1 MFQNTVA
8 LCNTFLKMGI
18 PGLDL
23 VIYKDG
29 QQVLRH
35 TDGFSDRE
43 KGVKMAG
50 NEKLNIFSCSKPLTC
65 VAAMQL
71 WEKGL
76 FHLEDHLADY
86 MPEFSQMYVRSED
99 GRVNAQKDI
108 RIHHLFEM
116 TAGLNYNLHTPA
128 LDALRKDTNGRCPT
142 REVARAIAES
152 PLDFEPGTRY
162 QYSLCHDVLAAL
174 VEVISG
180 EKFETYV
187 KKHIF
192 DPLGMVD
199 SSFLPPMDAYE
210 DIAPLY
216 RGSAD
221 GVVRNPDGN
230 VPAYRMGT
238 EHASGGAGCAST
250 VDDYIK
256 FAESLRVGD
265 IILGKDTIRLMTTNR
280 LADSQ
285 KGNYGTNGN
294 GYGLGLRTGGGDKN
308 ARYDFGWGGAAGAFL
323 AVDPIHNI
331 SLFYAQHVLAAP
343 NMALRQML
351 YSAALEDLEG
361 IVPPSKTVDPSLNNL
376 TY

>member
-1 MFQNTVA
+1 MFQNTIA
-8 LCNTFLKMGI
+8 LCNSFLEMGV

-23 VIYKDG
+23 AIYKDG
-29 QQVLRH
+29 ACVLRH

-43 KGVKMAG
+43 NRIAMQG
-50 NEKLNIFSCSKPLTC
+50 NEQFNMFSLSKPITC

-76 FHLEDHLADY
+76 FRLEDKLCDY
-86 MPEFSQMYVRSED
+86 MPEFTQMYVRSD
-99 GRVNAQKDI
+99 DAPVKAKNPI

-116 TAGLNYNLHTPA
+116 TAGFNYDLHTPA
-128 LDALRKDTNGRCPT
+128 LDALRQNSNSKCPT
-142 REVARAIAES
+142 RDVARAIAEE

-180 EKFETYV
+180 QKFEAYV
-187 KKHIF
+187 KQHIF
-192 DPLGMVD
+192 DPLGMTR
-199 SSFLPPMDAYE
+199 SNFLLPMADYKN
-210 DIAPLY
+210 IVPLY
-216 RGSAD
+216 RGSKN
-221 GVVRNPDGN
+221 GVIRNPEGN

-250 VDDYIK
+250 MDDYMK
-256 FAESLRVGD
+256 FAESLRIGD
-265 IILGKDTIRLMTTNR
+265 AIIGKDTIRLMTTNR
-280 LADSQ
+280 LAESQ
-285 KGNYGTNGN
+285 KGNYGANGN
-294 GYGLGLRTGGGDKN
+294 GYGLGLRTGGGAIN

-323 AVDPIHNI
+323 AVDPKHNF
-331 SLFYAQHVLAAP
+331 SLVYVQHVLASP

-361 IVPPSKTVDPSLNNL
+361 IVPPNKHIDPAWNNL